1 MGVPTGKQ
9 NKFSTREEWLEAAV
23 ILLTPLYTIKPVPVR
38 VGVGFPVG
46 KRNGNAKTIGQCHY
60 AAQDGVPQIFIHPEI
75 VDPVRVLDILAHE
88 LIHAYLP
95 VGAGHK
101 GAFGAEAKE
110 IGLTGPNTA
119 TVAGPDLVPLLKRVS
134 ATLGKYPHAALT
146 WDQAKGKTQTTRM
159 LKASCEYTQH
169 HADEAEYIV
178 RISRQQAERGL
189 PICPCC
195 YEETGEIVSLQLS
208 L

>member
-1 MGVPTGKQ
+1 MATPVGKT
-9 NKFSTREEWLEAAV
+9 NKFTTREEWLEAAV
-23 ILLTPLYTIKPVPVR
+23 ILLQPLYTVKAKPVR

-46 KRNGNAKTIGQCHY
+46 KRTANAKTIGQCHY
-60 AAQDGVPQIFIHPEI
+60 AAVDGVPQIFIHPEI
-75 VDPVRVLDILAHE
+75 VDPIRVLDILAHE

-101 GAFGAEAKE
+101 ALFGAQAKE
-110 IGLTGPNTA
+110 IGLAGPNTA
-119 TVAGPDLVPLLKRVS
+119 TTAGPDLVPLLKRI
-134 ATLGKYPHAALT
+134 ATTLGKYPHAALT